1 MSFKFKNQKY
11 EVELEIEGY
20 EFDSHVKDYYDL
32 NWLVVKVIFK
42 DRLSGK
48 IIEKKDACI
57 LTYELLDIK
66 KWISSNKKKLIFM
79 EPCIELHK
87 HEDTITIELCYELSP
102 ENEECIDFTCRINS
116 NKKRLILNEEI
127 EKYIEKY
134 PVRNDNA
141 RKI

>member
-11 EVELEIEGY
+11 EVELEIEDY
-20 EFDSHVKDYYDL
+20 EFDSDVKDYYDL

-42 DRLSGK
+42 NRLTGK

-57 LTYELLDIK
+57 LTYELLGIK
-66 KWISSNKKKLIFM
+66 KWISSSKKELVFM

-87 HEDTITIELCYELSP
+87 YGDSITIELCYELSP
-102 ENEECIDFTCRINS
+102 ENEECIDFKCRVNS
-116 NKKRLILNEEI
+116 NKKLLMFKEET

-134 PVRNDNA
+134 PVRNI
-141 RKI
+141 KGV